1 MDVKLVMFKRD
12 GQRKDFPVQGE
23 VTVIGRGEN
32 CDLRVPILSVSRQHC
47 ELHMSAGRIKVKDL
61 ASSNGTYVNNTR
73 VNEVDL
79 KPGDRIAVGPI
90 VFTVQ
95 VDGQPEEISPVKTK
109 AQQMAEAGQEGT
121 EELVELE
128 PEVIAQP
135 GASEAEP
142 AEALAAAG
150 DVGGEEEIDPI
161 AALEALAGESESP
174 SEEGQEPKS

>member
-12 GQRKDFPVQGE
+12 GRRKDFPVQGE

-47 ELHMSAGRIKVKDL
+47 ELHLSGDQFKVKDL

-73 VNEVDL
+73 VNEVEL
-79 KPGDRIAVGPI
+79 QPGDRIAVGPI

-95 VDGQPEEISPVKTK
+95 VDGKPEEISPVKTK
-109 AQQMAEAGQEGT
+109 AQQMAEAGQGGA

-128 PEVIAQP
+128 PEVTAKAP
-135 GASEAEP
+135 AAEAEP

-150 DVGGEEEIDPI
+150 EVGGEEEIDPI
-161 AALEALAGESESP
+161 AALEALADEAEADEGENT
-174 SEEGQEPKS
+174 